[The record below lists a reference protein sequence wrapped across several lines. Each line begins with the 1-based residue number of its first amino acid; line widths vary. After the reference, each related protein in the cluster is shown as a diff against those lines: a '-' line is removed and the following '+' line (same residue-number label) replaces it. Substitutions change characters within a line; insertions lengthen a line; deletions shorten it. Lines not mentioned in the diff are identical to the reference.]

1 GFLTEPERYELREQ
15 GAWDWDRREFF
26 RIVGGGVVIALLADR
41 LEAQQ
46 PPGGRQRG
54 GGFFGGNQSRE
65 IGAWLH
71 IGEDSSVT
79 VFTGKVEIGQNIRTS
94 FTQVVAE
101 ELRTP
106 VERISLVMADTARCP
121 DDGGTAG
128 SGSTPRTAAQLRR
141 VAAAAR
147 EAILDLA
154 AEENKLDR
162 KELHVESG
170 RVVGPDGK
178 TVAFCPL
185 TKGKKMLREGAA

>member
-1 GFLTEPERYELREQ
+1 MSEQVLDGFLTEAERYELREP
-15 GAWDWDRREFF
+15 GVWDWDRREFF
-26 RIVGGGVVIALLADR
+26 RIVGGGIVIALLADR
-41 LEAQQ
+41 VAAQQ
-46 PPGGRQRG
+46 PPGGRGRG
-54 GGFFGGNQSRE
+54 GFLGGNQSRE
-65 IGAWLH
+65 IAAWLH

-106 VERISLVMADTARCP
+106 VERITLVMADTARCP

-147 EAILDLA
+147 EALVDLA

-162 KELHVESG
+162 KSLRVEAG
-170 RVVGPDGK
+170 QVFGPD
-178 TVAFCPL
+178 
-185 TKGKKMLREGAA
+185 